1 VNFGHSVMIPNKC
14 VQHTLSWTI
23 RFGTL

>member
-14 VQHTLSWTI
+14 VQHAQSWTI
-23 RFGTL
+23 RFGAL